1 MFINSAKLEKYF
13 GKNKSPKEMKDKII
27 SLLDY
32 WKAKQTFELGNP
44 EKKTY
49 LGKWLWTFLSR
60 GLSF

>member
-49 LGKWLWTFLSR
+49 LGKWLWAFLSR